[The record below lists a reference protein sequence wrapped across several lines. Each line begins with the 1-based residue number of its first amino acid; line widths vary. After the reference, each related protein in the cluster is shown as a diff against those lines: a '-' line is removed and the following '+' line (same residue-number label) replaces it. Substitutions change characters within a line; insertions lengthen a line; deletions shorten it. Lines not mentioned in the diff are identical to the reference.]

1 MRLIGLAVAAVR
13 VFLFGPVAPEA
24 LQPVAASITWAL
36 ALFLG
41 ALHIFAAVFGPGVGP
56 GMIGLLLVALGL
68 AVRRGERTAAWIL
81 SGLGMVA
88 GLDRID
94 IGQPIAGAV
103 AFPLAGVSLWAG
115 FGFVRIDPSKR
126 SREQWIRALADLAF
140 LEAGWSFILFARAVM
155 RTNEDAFAHF
165 IGPVMYGGLHFI
177 GVVMYGGLG
186 IAALKRS
193 LWAAYL
199 LVLLEFLSLF
209 SVLHLGVE
217 WITARSGMLIV
228 YCLGTYY
235 LRKAKGVSSGRGRL
249 MAKLSGRT
257 FRS

>member
-1 MRLIGLAVAAVR
+1 MRLIRLAVAAVR
-13 VFLFGPVAPEA
+13 VFLLGPVAPEA
-24 LQPVAASITWAL
+24 LQPVAASVTWAL

-41 ALHIFAAVFGPGVGP
+41 ALHILAGVFGPGAGL

-81 SGLGMVA
+81 SGLSTVA
-88 GLDRID
+88 GLDWVVR
-94 IGQPIAGAV
+94 GHPIAGAV
-103 AFPLAGVSLWAG
+103 ALLLAGVSLWAG

-140 LEAGWSFILFARAVM
+140 LEAGWSFILFARSVM
-155 RTNEDAFAHF
+155 RPNEGAFAHF
-165 IGPVMYGGLHFI
+165 IGPVMYTGLHFI

-193 LWAAYL
+193 MWPASV
-199 LVLLEFLSLF
+199 LVLLAFLSLF

-228 YCLGTYY
+228 YCLGTYH
-235 LRKAKGVSSGRGRL
+235 LRKVKGVSSGPGRM